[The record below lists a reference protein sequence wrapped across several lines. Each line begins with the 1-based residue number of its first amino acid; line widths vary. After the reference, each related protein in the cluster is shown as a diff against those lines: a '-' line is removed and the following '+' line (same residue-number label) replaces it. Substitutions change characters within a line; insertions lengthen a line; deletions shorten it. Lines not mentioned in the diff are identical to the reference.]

1 MTTTSPTPTCLV
13 SFLWCQK
20 ETYLQKYCHF
30 WLIHELDSWLNQLWY
45 ILQVI
50 RILFDQGTDMFQFLP
65 LGSSND
71 LGHLILPLFQD
82 AIQVIKLL
90 TKFLFLFFAAFLLVG
105 LANVRKC
112 LKGCLFGEFTWTFWG
127 IRKFIYLDF
136 FFFSLKLS
144 FTYRFPLCWYFK
156 NPSFIKF
163 GIWTIKNQLNWLNGS
178 MIFQSS
184 VLYKWRISYKLG
196 QVLF

>member
-1 MTTTSPTPTCLV
+1 MTTTCPTHTCLV
-13 SFLWCQK
+13 SFHWCQK

-30 WLIHELDSWLNQLWY
+30 WLIHELDSWLNQLWH

-65 LGSSND
+65 LGSGND
-71 LGHLILPLFQD
+71 LGHLILPLLQD

-90 TKFLFLFFAAFLLVG
+90 TKLLFLFFAAFLLVG

-112 LKGCLFGEFTWTFWG
+112 LKECLFAEITWTFWEM
-127 IRKFIYLDF
+127 RKFIYLGF

-144 FTYRFPLCWYFK
+144 FTYRFLLCWYFE
-156 NPSFIKF
+156 NPTFIKF